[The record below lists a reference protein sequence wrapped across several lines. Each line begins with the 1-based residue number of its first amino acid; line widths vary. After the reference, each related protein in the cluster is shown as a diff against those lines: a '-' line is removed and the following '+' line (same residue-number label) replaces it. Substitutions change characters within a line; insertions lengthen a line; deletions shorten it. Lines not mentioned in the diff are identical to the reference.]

1 MCHDMELQKLCE
13 QFMYKE
19 TKNMQK
25 LFRKKIKLKN
35 KLVKL

>member
-1 MCHDMELQKLCE
+1 MELQKLCE

-25 LFRKKIKLKN
+25 LFRKKNKIKKN
-35 KLVKL
+35 KMVKL